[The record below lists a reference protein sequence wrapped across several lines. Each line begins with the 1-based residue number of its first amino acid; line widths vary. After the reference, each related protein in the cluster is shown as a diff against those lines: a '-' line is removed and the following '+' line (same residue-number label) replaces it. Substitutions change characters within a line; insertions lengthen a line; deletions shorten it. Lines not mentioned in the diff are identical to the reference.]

1 MRRDHPITPFAGEP
15 PSQEPPVIVS
25 LRIAIPAEEMS
36 MLAGAERRIRRAMW
50 LLGAAGAISFGLW
63 RGWSWAAG
71 FAAGAILSGL
81 NFHWIKSAVS
91 VITDAVAAQARATAQ
106 EGNPPPKTSQ
116 GYAVARF
123 IFRYA
128 LIGMVGYAIFLSSVV
143 SLTAFLAGLFLAIA
157 ALMAEAA
164 YQVIHDLN
172 QSFRTK

>member
-1 MRRDHPITPFAGEP
+1 MRRDHPISPFAGEP
-15 PSQEPPVIVS
+15 PTRDLAEAIARRTPIPRQE
-25 LRIAIPAEEMS
+25 
-36 MLAGAERRIRRAMW
+36 LALIEGYERRIRRAMW
-50 LLGAAGAISFGLW
+50 WLSAVGIAAFWVW

-81 NFHWIKSAVS
+81 NFHWIKSAVN
-91 VITDAVAAQARATAQ
+91 VITDAVTSQARATAQ
-106 EGNPPPKTSQ
+106 EGSPPPKTSQ
-116 GYAVARF
+116 GYAIARF

-128 LIGMVGYAIFLSSVV
+128 LIGLVGYTIFLSSVV